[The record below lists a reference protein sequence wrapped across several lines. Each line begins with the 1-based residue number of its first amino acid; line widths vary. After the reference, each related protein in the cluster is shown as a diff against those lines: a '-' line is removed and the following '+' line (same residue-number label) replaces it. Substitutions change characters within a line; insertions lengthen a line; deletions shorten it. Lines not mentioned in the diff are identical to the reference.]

1 VALLSEKLPAH
12 VNAPAPKMKIIG
24 ITGTLGAGKGTV
36 VDYLMQPPHSFAH
49 YSARSL
55 LTEIIEERGLPLN
68 RDSMRD
74 VANGMR
80 AANGPAATVFAAA
93 TGVGGAAAT
102 AAIQQLA
109 LQASDVFKTKL

>member
-1 VALLSEKLPAH
+1 MILRVVQRAFPESVERFRRDLGFAPGPRPALLRGTPER
-12 VNAPAPKMKIIG
+12 IG
-24 ITGTLGAGKGTV
+24 AALRLDERFV
-36 VDYLMQPPHSFAH
+36 V
-49 YSARSL
+49 
-55 LTEIIEERGLPLN
+55 LT
-68 RDSMRD
+68 RDPD
-74 VANGMR
+74 A